1 MYENQTY
8 EKILERTLK
17 RVATDIDK
25 SEGSLVMNAIAPVSA
40 EHASIYILLDG
51 AIRDG
56 YADTATREYLIL
68 RAKERGIY
76 PDSATYAQL
85 KGKFNMEI
93 PIGSRF
99 NLNELNYKAT
109 AFIESVEGFYYYTME
124 CETIGTSGNKYTGA
138 LSSIEYIHKDLTG
151 ELVEVTIPARDEE
164 STESL
169 RAKYFNSF
177 ESSAFGGNMK
187 DYQKKCKE
195 LGAGGAVVVPVWA
208 GGGTVKLVIID
219 TEYNVASTELVTAIQ
234 QSIDPIPQGTGTGW
248 APIGHTVTVVPA
260 TKLPVNIKCSFS
272 FHDGYDWDKVNAD
285 ITGAVKAYLLEKRK
299 AWEEG
304 NIEILIADITTV
316 FMSVTG
322 VKDVSGIT
330 LNNKAE
336 NLLLTPE
343 ELPVLGGV
351 TNG

>member
-8 EKILERTLK
+8 QRILNRALK
-17 RVATDIDK
+17 LVATDVDK

-40 EHASIYILLDG
+40 EHANIYFLLDNILLN
-51 AIRDG
+51 G
-56 YADTATREYLIL
+56 YADTATREYLIR

-99 NLNELNYKAT
+99 NLNELNYT
-109 AFIESVEGFYYYTME
+109 AKEFIEKIDEDYFYSME
-124 CETIGTSGNKYTGA
+124 CETIGKAGNKYTGA
-138 LSSIEYIHKDLTG
+138 LSPIEYIHKDLTG

-169 RAKYFNSF
+169 RDKYFNSF

-187 DYQKKCKE
+187 DYQLKCKE
-195 LGAGGAVVVPVWA
+195 LGAGGTVVIPVWD

-219 TEYNVASTELVTAIQ
+219 TEYNKASPELVNAIQ

-260 TKLPVNIKCSFS
+260 TEMPVNIQCTFS
-272 FHDGYDWDKVNAD
+272 FHEGYDWDKVKAD
-285 ITGAVKAYLLEKRK
+285 ITGAIEAYLLEKRK
-299 AWEEG
+299 AWQEG
-304 NIEILIADITTV
+304 NIEIIIADITTV
-316 FMSVTG
+316 IMSVAG
-322 VKDVSGIT
+322 VRDVSGIE

-336 NLLLTPE
+336 NLLLEPE
-343 ELPVLGGV
+343 ELPILGGV